1 MHRRQRLIIAD
12 VFRRDEELAMSNLL
26 SRYFDI
32 EDVIDVS
39 INVQN
44 SLTKQRELRQK
55 FLSRSTHTEIA

>member
-39 INVQN
+39 INVQT
-44 SLTKQRELRQK
+44 SLTKQCERRQK

>member
-1 MHRRQRLIIAD
+1 MHKRQRLIIAD

-26 SRYFDI
+26 ARYFDI

-39 INVQN
+39 INVQT
-44 SLTKQRELRQK
+44 SLTKQRERRQK